1 MSSNV
6 KNLFAKLNWLR
17 SYWAVNFVY
26 SAIFSTIFRNL
37 VIFRMSYLRNQMRFS
52 KTFFTFQFFYEYS
65 FKICF
70 NLSWHKLKVIFS
82 LRTKRLEVV
91 ASRKNGRARR
101 RHACLPR
108 ARVLSRLSHFQF
120 YCQFYDVIFVSKT
133 VNIKNPKTCDCWE
146 YKVLLSCS
154 LSLSSSG

>member
-108 ARVLSRLSHFQF
+108 APAKQAKSFS
-120 YCQFYDVIFVSKT
+120 
-133 VNIKNPKTCDCWE
+133 
-146 YKVLLSCS
+146 VLLSVLWRHFRVKNCQYQKS
-154 LSLSSSG
+154 KNMRLLGI